1 MSSTIMLALSRT
13 YVNRT
18 FELLGTY
25 ILGHKECVKMKPF
38 SEKVKEARNELG
50 LSQTQLGEAA
60 GVSLRTILAYEKGEK
75 YPRPA
80 TMLKLAKALKVSVK
94 FLSDDECMNPVED
107 IEKDGY
113 IEEARERYG
122 AKGARDVDQLLAD
135 NAALFA
141 GGELSQ
147 DQKDAFFEAVM
158 KAYITCKEEARVK
171 FGRKS
176 AE

>member
-1 MSSTIMLALSRT
+1 
-13 YVNRT
+13 
-18 FELLGTY
+18 
-25 ILGHKECVKMKPF
+25 MKPF

-75 YPRPA
+75 YPRLA

-94 FLSDDECMNPVED
+94 FLSDDECINPVED

-122 AKGARDVDQLLAD
+122 AKGARDVEQLLAD

>member
-1 MSSTIMLALSRT
+1 
-13 YVNRT
+13 
-18 FELLGTY
+18 
-25 ILGHKECVKMKPF
+25 MKPF
-38 SEKVKEARNELG
+38 PEKVRDARNELG

-75 YPRPA
+75 TPRPA

-94 FLSDDECMNPVED
+94 FLSDDECENPVED

-122 AKGARDVDQLLAD
+122 AQGARDVEALLAD

-147 DQKDAFFEAVM
+147 EQKDAFFQAVM
-158 KAYITCKEEARVK
+158 TAYVTCKEAAKEK
-171 FGRKS
+171 FGKKNP
-176 AE
+176 